1 LESTSIGSVLEKFAE
16 ETRALLLGGFQ
27 EDLIDI
33 FKDFI
38 GGLGGIDVVM
48 DPL

>member
-1 LESTSIGSVLEKFAE
+1 LESISIGSVLEKSAE
-16 ETRALLLGGFQ
+16 ETPLLGSFQ

-38 GGLGGIDVVM
+38 GGLSGINVIM

>member
-1 LESTSIGSVLEKFAE
+1 LESTSIGSVLEKSAE
-16 ETRALLLGGFQ
+16 ETLLLGGFQ

-38 GGLGGIDVVM
+38 GGLGGINVIM
-48 DPL
+48 DSL

>member
-1 LESTSIGSVLEKFAE
+1 LAVLEKFAK
-16 ETRALLLGGFQ
+16 ETRTLLLGGFQ

-38 GGLGGIDVVM
+38 GGLGGINIVM